1 MKFDLRAVAH
11 ALGGQVAGQNTALVP
26 GPGHSP
32 RDRSLAILLDP
43 AAPDGFLIF
52 SHAGDDWKLCRDHVR
67 ARLGLPAW
75 EPGDEYHRT
84 IPHDRIE
91 KWDLA
96 GIEAEVDCRA
106 FSDDELLRIA
116 AARRIWNV
124 GQDPRG
130 TLAEKY
136 LRDERKL
143 GLPDE
148 LAGPVLR
155 FNPRCPWRNE
165 NTGKTDH
172 VPALIVPFRSI
183 DDDSITGV
191 HRIALRDD
199 GTKLGRRMLG
209 IVHRAAIKFDV
220 VNSESLSIGEGVE
233 TAMAAM
239 QLGFTPVWALGS
251 VGAISFF
258 PLIEG
263 VKQLLILGESGDA
276 SARAI
281 RLCGTRWHRAGRQVR
296 IVMPDIGSDLN
307 DVLVMRGSS

>member
-11 ALGGQVAGQNTALVP
+11 ALGGQVAGKNTALVP

-32 RDRSLAILLDP
+32 GDRSLAIRLDP

-52 SHAGDDWKLCRDHVR
+52 SHAGDDWKVCRNHVR

-75 EPGDEYHRT
+75 QPGDGHHRT
-84 IPHDRIE
+84 IPRDATE

-96 GIEAEVDCRA
+96 RVEAEVDSRA
-106 FSDDELLRIA
+106 LSDDELLRIA
-116 AARRIWNV
+116 AARCIWNA
-124 GQDPRG
+124 GRDPRG

-143 GLPDE
+143 DLPNE
-148 LAGPVLR
+148 IAGTVLR

-209 IVHRAAIKFDV
+209 IVHRAAIKLDAGD
-220 VNSESLSIGEGVE
+220 SDSLAIGEGVE
-233 TAMAAM
+233 TGMAAR
-239 QLGFTPVWALGS
+239 QLGFAPVWALGS

-258 PLIEG
+258 PLIER
-263 VKQLLILGESGDA
+263 VKQLLILGENCDA
-276 SARAI
+276 SARAM

-296 IVMPDIGSDLN
+296 IVMPEIGSDLN
-307 DVLVMRGSS
+307 DVLLMRGSS

>member
-11 ALGGQVAGQNTALVP
+11 ALGGQVAGKDTALAP
-26 GPGHSP
+26 GPGHTS
-32 RDRSLAILLDP
+32 RDRSLAVRLDP

-67 ARLGLPAW
+67 ARLGLPTW
-75 EPGDEYHRT
+75 ESGDGYHRA
-84 IPHDRIE
+84 IPHDRVE

-96 GIEAEVDCRA
+96 VVETKFDSHAM
-106 FSDDELLRIA
+106 SDDELLRIS
-116 AARRIWNV
+116 AARRTWEA
-124 GQDPRG
+124 GHDPRG
-130 TLAEKY
+130 TPAEKY

-143 GLPDE
+143 DLPDE
-148 LAGPVLR
+148 LAGTVLR

-183 DDDSITGV
+183 DQDSITGI

-209 IVHRAAIKFDV
+209 IVHRAAIKFDLV
-220 VNSESLSIGEGVE
+220 DNDSLAIGEGVE
-233 TAMAAM
+233 TTMAAR
-239 QLGFTPVWALGS
+239 QLGFAPAWALGS

-263 VKQLLILGESGDA
+263 VKVLFILGEKGDA
-276 SARAI
+276 SARAV
-281 RLCGTRWHRAGRQVR
+281 RLCGTRWQRAGRRVR

-307 DVLVMRGSS
+307 DVLAMRSFR